1 MRVTK
6 QRIRFL
12 ATAVVDRLQGQ
23 HLLDISGS
31 KDRLVETL
39 ERAITSEL
47 SVEDRLHE
55 EIRRL
60 LKQYDAEFQNGRA
73 DYDRMFTM
81 VKNRLV
87 KERGLIL

>member
-1 MRVTK
+1 MRLTK
-6 QRIRFL
+6 QRIRLL
-12 ATAVVDRLQGQ
+12 ATAVVDRLHGQ

-39 ERAITSEL
+39 DRAITHEL
-47 SVEDRLHE
+47 SLEDGLHE

-60 LKQYDAEFQNGRA
+60 LKRYDAEFQSGRA